1 MNILIVDDQQLR
13 HYKFIKD
20 YPNDNLFHAYNFDSA
35 TKLLDGQ
42 KFDLIM
48 LDHDLGDYSG
58 TFAEGRPGKEL
69 TGYDVALYLV
79 RVVPDTNWPEYV
91 MIHTLNNVAA
101 WDIKRLLNTF
111 GIKSA
116 VRPFKFE

>member
-13 HYKFIKD
+13 HDKFIKE
-20 YPNDNLFHAYNFDSA
+20 YPDDNLFHVYNFDSA
-35 TKLLDGQ
+35 AQALDTQ
-42 KFDLIM
+42 KFDMIM

-58 TFAEGRPGKEL
+58 TFADGTPGKEL

-79 RVVPDTNWPEYV
+79 RVVAESNWPEYV

-101 WDIKRLLNTF
+101 WSIKNLLNTV

-116 VRPFKFE
+116 VRPFKG

>member
-13 HYKFIKD
+13 HDKFIKE
-20 YPNDNLFHAYNFDSA
+20 YPDDNLFHVYNFDSA
-35 TKLLDGQ
+35 AQALDTQ
-42 KFDLIM
+42 KFDMIM

-58 TFAEGRPGKEL
+58 TFADGTPGKEL
-69 TGYDVALYLV
+69 TGYEVALYLV
-79 RVVPDTNWPEYV
+79 RVVPESNWPEYV

-101 WDIKRLLNTF
+101 WSIKNLLNTV

-116 VRPFKFE
+116 VKPFKAK